1 MFFNRCLYFHHNWWK
16 ERGTQMNSSNIYE
29 GCYSGKEFRNSQT
42 QLTLDNLNIQ
52 NIELLEIKLPQ
63 KIPSEQNV

>member
-1 MFFNRCLYFHHNWWK
+1 
-16 ERGTQMNSSNIYE
+16 MNSSNIYE